1 MTKVQLLCLK
11 LVQLTTF
18 PVAFPGALINRNDN
32 VTMSMVLIETRNLAT
47 QSKSKVLAWE
57 NSANLNYPLFIYLCS
72 SACPHV
78 LALK

>member
-32 VTMSMVLIETRNLAT
+32 VTMTMSMVLIETRNLAT
-47 QSKSKVLAWE
+47 QSKSRVLK
-57 NSANLNYPLFIYLCS
+57 NSANLNYPLFIY
-72 SACPHV
+72 
-78 LALK
+78 

>member
-57 NSANLNYPLFIYLCS
+57 NSANLNYPLFIY
-72 SACPHV
+72 
-78 LALK
+78 